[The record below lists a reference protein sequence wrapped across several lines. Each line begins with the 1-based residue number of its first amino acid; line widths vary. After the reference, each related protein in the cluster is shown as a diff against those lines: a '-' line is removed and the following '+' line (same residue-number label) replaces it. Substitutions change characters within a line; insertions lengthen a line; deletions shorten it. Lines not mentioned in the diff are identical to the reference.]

1 MRNMRI
7 TFLFSFLF
15 TAMFALGQAIVKP
28 DSTFNGTGRKVFTV
42 GANLDFGD
50 NIALQPDGKIIMTG
64 ASMNLGGLVNLGV
77 ARLNSD
83 GSFDNTF
90 GTAGISLIDLGGLP
104 SQGGFEPEIVLQADG
119 KIVVN
124 GYGWNGTDEDMFI
137 CRLMPNGTLDASFGT
152 GGKVF
157 VGLLSAGMP
166 DQASAITIDASGNI
180 FACGSTRSG
189 GTPFSNDLA
198 IVKLTPSGTLDPTFS
213 EDGKLL
219 LDLSGSADYGFGIAT
234 IAGGKIIVTG
244 AAGVPANFFAIRLL
258 SDGSY
263 DATFGNAGKT
273 FVDIMG
279 ADLADDCFGMTMTP
293 DGKIVMVGDGYD
305 PATTVFVGA
314 VVRLNANGTLDNTFS
329 TDGIATVASPQTN
342 IFRNI
347 IIRPDGKYLISGS
360 TGVNGNDDYKVVLMN
375 PDGTL
380 DLTFNN
386 TGSYTIDV
394 TGQFNLDSGYG
405 LALQADGKI
414 LLSGNTTIAEFI
426 NEKYSIVRLSSKAV
440 TAAFSVVNNQ
450 VCSGQ
455 AVQFNNT
462 SSGSNLTYTWT
473 FEGGT
478 PSTSTQP
485 NPVVMYNSAGVFDVK
500 LVATNGTVVDSIIKN
515 DYINV
520 STIPAIPA
528 TPVGNIAVCGGQTAQ
543 YSTSP
548 VPFANSYNWTV
559 TPSVAGTFSGTGV
572 TSTFTASLSY
582 SGAYTITVNA
592 TNTCGSS
599 LSSFG
604 LNCTLNATPI
614 AYMISGNNTYCE
626 GTSGTTITL
635 LDSETGVN
643 YQLNI
648 DNQPSGQPVAGTG
661 SAIDWPNQTTQG
673 YYTVMASTATCSQQ
687 MAGQIY
693 VSMISVPV
701 QPEIPT
707 GNTLVCNTAT
717 STYSIFNVPLANTYT
732 WVLIP
737 ANAGVLTPNSNQVS
751 IAWSST
757 FSGTANLSVSAANDC
772 GSSPAS
778 PSIAITVNN
787 TPIPVVNGLANAC
800 LNWSADYTTTAT
812 SGSSYA
818 WTVTGGTIVSGAGT
832 ASVNVNW
839 HSAGTGTVKVVE
851 TSAANCS
858 GTSAVFNVAV
868 DPCVGNDEPK
878 TDAAIHVYPN
888 PAQSFINV
896 KLSEIATSN
905 SQLKLIDALGR
916 QIAVYTLNNGTIL
929 IEGIDI
935 SNLKS
940 GLYSLL
946 QINDGKVV
954 TQGKLMKK

>member
-1 MRNMRI
+1 MRNMR
-7 TFLFSFLF
+7 TTLLFSFLF
-15 TAMFALGQAIVKP
+15 AALFAVGQSIVKP

-77 ARLNSD
+77 ARLNTD

-104 SQGGFEPEIVLQADG
+104 SQGGFEPEIALQSDG

-157 VGLLSAGMP
+157 VGLMSAGMP

-198 IVKLTPSGTLDPTFS
+198 IIKLTPAGTLDPTFS
-213 EDGKLL
+213 GDGKLL

-234 IAGGKIIVTG
+234 IAGGKIVVTG
-244 AAGVPANFFAIRLL
+244 AAGIPANFFAIRLL

-263 DATFGNAGKT
+263 DATFGTAGKT
-273 FVDIMG
+273 LVDIMG
-279 ADLADDCFGMTMTP
+279 ANVADDCFGMTMTP

-305 PATTVFVGA
+305 PATTKFVGA
-314 VVRLNANGTLDNTFS
+314 VVRLNANGALDNTFS
-329 TDGIATVASPQTN
+329 TDGIATVASAQTN

-347 IIRPDGKYLISGS
+347 IVQPDGKYLISGS
-360 TGVNGNDDYKVVLMN
+360 TGVNGNDDFTVVLMN
-375 PDGTL
+375 PDGSL
-380 DLTFNN
+380 DLNFNS
-386 TGSYTIDV
+386 TGTYSIDV
-394 TGQFNLDSGYG
+394 TGQNNLDSGYG

-414 LLSGNTTIAEFI
+414 LLSGNTTISEFI
-426 NEKYSIVRLSSKAV
+426 NEKYSIVRLSGKAV
-440 TAAFSVVNNQ
+440 TAAFTVASNQ
-450 VCSGQ
+450 ICSGQ
-455 AVQFNNT
+455 AVQFNNA
-462 SSGSNLTYTWT
+462 SSGNNLTYTWT

-485 NPVVMYNSAGVFDVK
+485 NPVVIYNSTGVFDVK
-500 LVATNGTVVDSIIKN
+500 LVATNGTVVDSIVKN

-520 STIPAIPA
+520 STVPAIPA
-528 TPVGNIAVCGGQTAQ
+528 TPNGSVAVCGGQTAQ
-543 YSTSP
+543 YSTTT
-548 VPFANSYNWTV
+548 VPFANSYNWLV
-559 TPSVAGTFSGTGV
+559 TPSAAGTFSGTGA
-572 TSTFTASLSY
+572 TTIFTASLSY
-582 SGAYTITVNA
+582 TGAYAITVNA
-592 TNTCGSS
+592 TNACGSS
-599 LSSFG
+599 LYSSG

-626 GTSGTTITL
+626 GTGGTTITL

-648 DNQPSGQPVAGTG
+648 DNQPSGQPVNGTG
-661 SAIDWPNQTTQG
+661 SAIDWTNQTTQG
-673 YYTVMASTATCSQQ
+673 FYTVMASTATCSQQ

-693 VSMISVPV
+693 VSMISAPV
-701 QPEIPT
+701 QPEIPA

-717 STYSIFNVPLANTYT
+717 SAYSTFNVPMANTYT
-732 WVLIP
+732 WVLTP

-772 GSSPAS
+772 GTSQAS
-778 PSIAITVNN
+778 PSLAITVNN
-787 TPIPVVNGLANAC
+787 TPMPVVSGLANAC

-812 SGSSYA
+812 SGSSYV

-839 HSAGTGTVKVVE
+839 NSAGTGTVKVVE

-868 DPCVGNDEPK
+868 DPCVGIDEPD

-888 PAQSFINV
+888 PAVAMITV
-896 KLSEIATSN
+896 KLNETAGNN
-905 SQLKLIDALGR
+905 SQLRFIDQVGR
-916 QIAVYTLNNGTIL
+916 VVSTYNVNEGTNT
-929 IEGIDI
+929 IESIDI

-940 GLYSLL
+940 GFYTL
-946 QINDGKVV
+946 QYMNNGRMVSQSKIVKH
-954 TQGKLMKK
+954 